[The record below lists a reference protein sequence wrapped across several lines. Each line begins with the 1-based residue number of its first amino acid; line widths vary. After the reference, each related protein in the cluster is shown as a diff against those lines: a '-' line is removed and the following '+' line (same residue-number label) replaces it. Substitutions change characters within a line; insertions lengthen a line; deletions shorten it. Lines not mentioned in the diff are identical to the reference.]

1 MSKVQA
7 RKTEWEDEYTLLC
20 ERCGYIIDD
29 LDHTLP
35 CPECGKPICES
46 LPERRVGT
54 PWQQKPSFKTM
65 TRTWMYTLKHPF
77 KTMDAFIFEEKDS
90 TRLLHETI
98 SFSMVISLIF
108 SSLMC
113 FALSAHIGLSAV
125 FLGFSIVPAIILALI
140 LIVLSAIEAKGLQ
153 VIGRARG
160 FRISPS
166 IAWVIVGHGAVGWLI
181 VGLSVGVGTA
191 TRAVAFNIEQMTDN
205 YALADDYR
213 LFGNIAMVIGIL
225 AGFLF
230 FETFAYLGLRR
241 CKFAN
246 RPRPNPAPDQP
257 SQP

>member
-29 LDHTLP
+29 LDHSLP
-35 CPECGKPICES
+35 CPECGKPISES

-54 PWQQKPSFKTM
+54 PWQQNPSFKTM
-65 TRTWMYTLKHPF
+65 ARTWMQSLMHPI
-77 KTMDAFIFEEKDS
+77 KTMDAVVFSEKDT

-98 SFSMVISLIF
+98 SFAMIISLLF
-108 SSLMC
+108 SALMC
-113 FALSAHIGLSAV
+113 FAMSAHFPLSAT
-125 FLGFSIVPAIILALI
+125 FFMFSIVPAIVFALI
-140 LIVLSAIEAKGLQ
+140 LILLSCIEAKGLQ
-153 VIGRARG
+153 VIGKSRG
-160 FRISPS
+160 FRISPP

-181 VGLSVGVGTA
+181 VGLSVGFGTA
-191 TRAVAFNIEQMTDN
+191 TRAVAFNIESMTDN

-241 CKFAN
+241 CKYAN
-246 RPRPNPAPDQP
+246 RSRPTQTPQP
-257 SQP
+257 